1 MLWTESLSIGVDLI
15 DQQHKTWFEK
25 AEALF
30 EAGKNRQAK
39 EYISELLDFLDEYT
53 KKHFRDEEKF
63 MLEIRYPEYDIQKRM
78 HTEFIDRLANLKTE
92 YEKSGGNIVVI
103 LNANKMVLDWLTNHI
118 SHLDKK
124 IGEYVR
130 SLK

>member
-39 EYISELLDFLDEYT
+39 EMSTQRSIFVT
-53 KKHFRDEEKF
+53 R
-63 MLEIRYPEYDIQKRM
+63 
-78 HTEFIDRLANLKTE
+78 
-92 YEKSGGNIVVI
+92 KS
-103 LNANKMVLDWLTNHI
+103 LCWK
-118 SHLDKK
+118 
-124 IGEYVR
+124 
-130 SLK
+130 